1 MNMCGLIV
9 NNRETKHRN
18 ISVQPYLFHIH
29 NSDQIL
35 SFNCTT
41 EIYSY
46 ICMFNGRQFWTAG
59 RPVGPQGAV
68 IWPELLIS
76 LQLYSSKLIFF
87 FFFAD
92 SEIFIYSS
100 LILKPETYLPGIY
113 D

>member
-9 NNRETKHRN
+9 NNCETKHRN
-18 ISVQPYLFHIH
+18 ISVQR

-59 RPVGPQGAV
+59 RPVGPQG
-68 IWPELLIS
+68 PELLIS

-87 FFFAD
+87 FLQIVSDF
-92 SEIFIYSS
+92 
-100 LILKPETYLPGIY
+100 YLQ
-113 D
+113 